1 MSAGTTAYSIPK
13 IDEKLKELGFGEE
26 VRSGVL
32 LGLSAGIGG
41 LTGDT
46 ASVANNVNQT
56 QNNYLNHKE
65 LMNKIIEI
73 NSCGFIKE
81 CIQRVNEKY
90 DEISKQND
98 IKLANDCKNSV
109 NSHCSNNMKDALDYV
124 GDNRTDPLK
133 TDIESSRKRVLDIA
147 NSTGYSAISTLDMRA
162 DYFGAMYAYTGQ
174 PWFRA
179 SEEVSRNFFGLQG
192 GNKFGFSDWIS
203 DVGNQI
209 MITAKPEF
217 REIYNN
223 PQKYSYD
230 WSRQRL
236 YNEQNDPNIQRLHE
250 KYYSSWSDVSKV
262 FADYMTGN
270 GIFNKSELLNPKSR
284 INKGCSMMKEV
295 KNCILK

>member
-1 MSAGTTAYSIPK
+1 M
-13 IDEKLKELGFGEE
+13 
-26 VRSGVL
+26 RSTIL

-46 ASVANNVNQT
+46 TSVANNVNQT

-109 NSHCSNNMKDALDYV
+109 NNHCVNRMKDALDYV
-124 GDNRTDPLK
+124 GENRTNPLK
-133 TDIESSRKRVLDIA
+133 TDVELSRKRVLDIA
-147 NSTGYSAISTLDMRA
+147 NNTGYSAISTLDMRA

-174 PWFRA
+174 PWFKA
-179 SEEVSRNFFGLQG
+179 SEDVSKSLFKLKG
-192 GNKFGFSDWIS
+192 GNIILSDWIS

-209 MITAKPEF
+209 MLTAKPEF
-217 REIYNN
+217 VEIYNN
-223 PQKYSYD
+223 PNKYSYD
-230 WSRQRL
+230 WSKQRL
-236 YNEQNDPNIQRLHE
+236 YNEQNDPNIQKLH
-250 KYYSSWSDVSKV
+250 
-262 FADYMTGN
+262 
-270 GIFNKSELLNPKSR
+270 
-284 INKGCSMMKEV
+284 
-295 KNCILK
+295 